1 MANKKAINQALEAQ
15 MEMGRIEAD
24 ATRSSGI
31 AEKNVGTLDGSTLRW
46 RRENAG
52 EQEQTDLNGMR
63 RPVCMICLPYD
74 YLEETRGRHLVSG
87 SGSAPSDLSACRYSV
102 E

>member
-1 MANKKAINQALEAQ
+1 

-31 AEKNVGTLDGSTLRW
+31 AEKNVRLMVSTLRW

-52 EQEQTDLNGMR
+52 EQEQTHSNGMR

-87 SGSAPSDLSACRYSV
+87 SGSAPSDLSACNVCR
-102 E
+102 